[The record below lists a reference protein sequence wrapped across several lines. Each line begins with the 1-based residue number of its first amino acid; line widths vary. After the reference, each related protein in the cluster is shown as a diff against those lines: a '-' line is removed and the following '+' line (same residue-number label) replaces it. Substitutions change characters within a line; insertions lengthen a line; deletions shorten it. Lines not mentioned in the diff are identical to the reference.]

1 MEDINGEFGQC
12 DVALVSG
19 ANDVTNPAARTDKS
33 SPIYGMPILDVDKA
47 RTVMVIKRSM
57 GAGFAGIDNPLYYLD
72 KTLMLF
78 GDAKSFVGSIVRE
91 LSGGGSH
98 G

>member
-1 MEDINGEFGQC
+1 M
-12 DVALVSG
+12 A
-19 ANDVTNPAARTDKS
+19 
-33 SPIYGMPILDVDKA
+33 
-47 RTVMVIKRSM
+47 
-57 GAGFAGIDNPLYYLD
+57 AGFAGIDNPLYYMD

-78 GDAKSFVGSIVRE
+78 GDAKGFVGAIVRE